1 MLPPFRKWVDDSEWS
16 EGRTRW
22 NCVSPSFLPKPPEM
36 ELGLQEEEL
45 SLQKGGK
52 ISTSP
57 DGFLEHTFAPG

>member
-1 MLPPFRKWVDDSEWS
+1 
-16 EGRTRW
+16 
-22 NCVSPSFLPKPPEM
+22 M

-57 DGFLEHTFAPG
+57 DGFLEHTFAPGWKKTPCKLAKKVIYHRWIK